1 MGAATDTAGGLQ
13 VPPREAWA
21 SLHAGDTTWQ
31 ERIIGDIAEVYVRPR
46 YERLFGEA
54 FGGAPRKSF
63 LELGAGIG
71 TLSERLVARHR
82 GAISR
87 YVTLEQFAEG
97 TRRCAGRGLASIQ
110 GDATRLPV
118 ADKSFDVVLSF
129 DVMHHVDDPRAM
141 AREMV
146 RVARHSL
153 LLTESNGLSLGR
165 RLMELT
171 PGHRR
176 AGERSYL
183 PRTYRRFLEATG
195 ARFHAIRIAPFLFP
209 FRVPRALLPA
219 LAWFNGRVEDL
230 PLVRWQCSSL
240 IIHATLEA

>member
-1 MGAATDTAGGLQ
+1 MGTAGLLP
-13 VPPREAWA
+13 VPPRQVWA

-31 ERIIGDIAEVYVRPR
+31 ERIVGDIAEVYVRPR
-46 YERLFGEA
+46 YERLFGEV
-54 FGGAPRKSF
+54 FGGGPRQSF

-71 TLSERLVARHR
+71 TLSERLVTRHR
-82 GAISR
+82 GAIAR

-97 TRRCAGRGLASIQ
+97 MRRCAARGLASVQ

-118 ADKSFDVVLSF
+118 ADKSFDAVLSF
-129 DVMHHVDDPRAM
+129 DVMHHVDDPAAM
-141 AREMV
+141 AREMA
-146 RVARHSL
+146 RVARQSI

-165 RLMELT
+165 KLMELT
-171 PGHRR
+171 PAHRR

-195 ARFHAIRIAPFLFP
+195 ARFRSIRIAPFLFP
-209 FRVPRALLPA
+209 FRVPRPLLPA
-219 LAWFNGRVEDL
+219 LAWFNGVVEDL

-240 IIHATLEA
+240 IIHAVLET